1 MTLAW
6 HALLNAAYFAFGR
19 ERSICVTGNK
29 ASQPSRKRCAQPEL
43 PELVNVLVVKA
54 SHTIMNATAI
64 VTFPDP
70 ERAFDALKAI
80 EASSGSISAG
90 SVVATKDLN
99 GNLLVT
105 ETTREKIGSTMA
117 GAFIG
122 GLAGLPLGAV
132 ATIFGAA
139 ASALI
144 GAVADLLNR
153 TGEAW
158 LDRNIGRELRPGE
171 TALVIDVSE
180 KSMADFETLMKSA
193 GGTITCTRS
202 LADTRK

>member
-1 MTLAW
+1 
-6 HALLNAAYFAFGR
+6 
-19 ERSICVTGNK
+19 
-29 ASQPSRKRCAQPEL
+29 L
-43 PELVNVLVVKA
+43 PELVNVLIVKA
-54 SHTIMNATAI
+54 WHTIMNATAI

-139 ASALI
+139 AGALI

-180 KSMADFETLMKSA
+180 KSMADFEALMKSA